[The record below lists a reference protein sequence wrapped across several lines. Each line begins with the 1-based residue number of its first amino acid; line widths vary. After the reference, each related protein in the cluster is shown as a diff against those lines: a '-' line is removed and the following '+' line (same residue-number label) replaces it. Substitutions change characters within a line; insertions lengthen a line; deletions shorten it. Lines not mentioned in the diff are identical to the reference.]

1 MHASEANRRSHRR
14 RPELNINTSPLRSR
28 SHDARPSTPPSIR
41 RPPVPSK
48 GKPPVSN
55 HRALRMQQPPSVSS
69 STSSR
74 DYDDTFFDSLSS
86 PLDTAMDNKENEH
99 EHAHDR
105 HGKNNALR
113 DSHDLSLS
121 PRQIT
126 RDSLVANMLM
136 SLDQFSLGQIH
147 TPSTPAA
154 PFDEPGHSNY
164 RSMSLGGDDPT
175 RTISS
180 VARPSRMHSAYQPG
194 HSYTY
199 SSDYEGDDLSS
210 QYSRSRRSNSSSGFQ
225 ANLGRL
231 HSMRET
237 TSPRGASTSG
247 GRPLHSRGGKTSKN
261 SSLNSFDGGYAQVL
275 GSQRW
280 AHGLGGRSSS
290 FDMGQG
296 QKPSLGSLTLPTNGG
311 VDGGGGGGGGY
322 GMGSHSAFNLEFTN
336 TLWTEDYEAAPTPTV
351 PGGPRRSTLTS
362 ASATAIPSPAI
373 PSQHHYPHPDHAE
386 TDHKVPT
393 APNSDRLMSMR
404 SSRSATAGRAA
415 ASSARYDMPPPPQP
429 PLPLPPNDSAI
440 AADED
445 DDDLDDDME
454 DSAPSPHIGYEK
466 TTKEKEK
473 EKALPPAGSSQ
484 QQQPTQQSAKER
496 PGFFRR
502 VFGSSKTLA
511 SAFDTSSTSPHVSPT
526 SVETQARPG
535 SKQQNPSSQQK
546 SASTPPSRDSQ
557 QPSAFTGQHVIQKKS
572 SFFRRRKKSIAEPLP
587 PVPRPPSEHMSQ
599 PGLGVEP
606 ARMSDKPDPSPVSSL
621 RQVMNPYLR
630 SESAGTSSLGLLG
643 PRQERGNVSPQYDVE
658 DREEDRRRKTG
669 RGFSPDYEPGPK
681 ATIRTVKSQSALFTR
696 NRESMGL
703 GASKRTPVESP
714 PMPTERP
721 KLTRDTTFFEDSS
734 DTDADKATPL
744 PPDELYNPTPRPSPS
759 PRPGAGK
766 DDTRGQRGR
775 GQGDMGPDDGLYKA
789 EVSPGLEPVASNE
802 ADTRPSSLGLPIQ
815 DQDPA
820 RPTSLGL
827 PIQDQHSS
835 ARGSV
840 STDNGAADALPSF
853 TVDSAEASPKQGGSP
868 LDEPEVTIGEPTEDD
883 RQKAQRIFD
892 GNEDFIQK
900 SRAAAWMGEEG
911 PVRQRTLQ
919 AYMELYDFSGKSVLT
934 CLREVCGRLIL
945 RAETQQV
952 DRILVGFS
960 KRWCDCNPHH
970 GFKALGKFI
979 RLFATRDVQL
989 LTSTRCDSYV
999 VLLHHAA
1006 QHGSP
1011 YGRHRV
1017 QDDPQPIRQEH
1028 HDNHRASPGG
1038 LCTRRFRTTKHPPGQ
1053 EPAPQPG

>member
-1 MHASEANRRSHRR
+1 
-14 RPELNINTSPLRSR
+14 
-28 SHDARPSTPPSIR
+28 
-41 RPPVPSK
+41 
-48 GKPPVSN
+48 
-55 HRALRMQQPPSVSS
+55 MQQPPSVSS

-74 DYDDTFFDSLSS
+74 DYEDTFFDSLSS
-86 PLDTAMDNKENEH
+86 PMDTAMDDKENEPDH
-99 EHAHDR
+99 PTDCN
-105 HGKNNALR
+105 GKNNVLR

-147 TPSTPAA
+147 TPATPSA
-154 PFDEPGHSNY
+154 PFDEPGHGGY

-180 VARPSRMHSAYQPG
+180 VARPGRMQGAYQPG

-210 QYSRSRRSNSSSGFQ
+210 QYSRSRRSNSSSGFHS
-225 ANLGRL
+225 NLGRL
-231 HSMRET
+231 HSMREA
-237 TSPRGASTSG
+237 TSPRGQSTAG
-247 GRPLHSRGGKTSKN
+247 GRPLHSRGGHTSKN

-296 QKPSLGSLTLPTNGG
+296 QEPSLGSLTLPTN
-311 VDGGGGGGGGY
+311 GGGGGY

-336 TLWTEDYEAAPTPTV
+336 TPWAEDYDAAPTPTV
-351 PGGPRRSTLTS
+351 PGGPRRPTLTS
-362 ASATAIPSPAI
+362 APATAVPSPAN
-373 PSQHHYPHPDHAE
+373 PPQHPYPHPDHTE
-386 TDHKVPT
+386 TAHKVPP

-415 ASSARYDMPPPPQP
+415 ASPARYDMALPPPP
-429 PLPLPPNDSAI
+429 PLPLPPTDTANAD
-440 AADED
+440 DED
-445 DDDLDDDME
+445 MDEEM

-466 TTKEKEK
+466 TKEKER
-473 EKALPPAGSSQ
+473 EKALPPVSSQ
-484 QQQPTQQSAKER
+484 LQQPAQPPAKER

-535 SKQQNPSSQQK
+535 SKQQIPSSQQK
-546 SASTPPSRDSQ
+546 PASTPPSRDSQ

-587 PVPRPPSEHMSQ
+587 PVPLPPSEHMAQ
-599 PGLGVEP
+599 PGLGVEA
-606 ARMSDKPDPSPVSSL
+606 ARMPDKPEPSPASSL

-630 SESAGTSSLGLLG
+630 TDSGGSSLGLMG

-669 RGFSPDYEPGPK
+669 RGFSPDYEPTPK
-681 ATIRTVKSQSALFTR
+681 ATIRTVKSQSALVTR

-703 GASKRTPVESP
+703 GASKRTPAENP

-734 DTDADKATPL
+734 DTDADKATSL
-744 PPDELYNPTPRPSPS
+744 PPDERYKFTPHPSPNL
-759 PRPGAGK
+759 RPGAGK
-766 DDTRGQRGR
+766 DDARGQHGR
-775 GQGDMGPDDGLYKA
+775 GQGDMGPDNALSKA
-789 EVSPGLEPVASNE
+789 EVSPSLEPVASNE
-802 ADTRPSSLGLPIQ
+802 AGTRPSSLGLPIQ

-835 ARGSV
+835 AGASV
-840 STDNGAADALPSF
+840 WTGNGADHPADALPSF

-919 AYMELYDFSGKSVLT
+919 AYMELYEFADKSILT

-970 GFKALGKFI
+970 GFKALGKFV
-979 RLFATRDVQL
+979 RF
-989 LTSTRCDSYV
+989 
-999 VLLHHAA
+999 LHT
-1006 QHGSP
+1006 P
-1011 YGRHRV
+1011 
-1017 QDDPQPIRQEH
+1017 
-1028 HDNHRASPGG
+1028 RAI
-1038 LCTRRFRTTKHPPGQ
+1038 TYQ
-1053 EPAPQPG
+1053 